1 MNMLLPGLAL
11 GVAVAAPVGPMAL
24 LCLQRTLA
32 RGLGAG
38 LATGLG
44 IALADAAYGAV
55 AATGLAAAATIAAA
69 AGVWLRLAGGVV
81 LLWLGWRAW
90 HRPLVTDPDNA
101 PAGRLAG
108 DTVSA
113 LLLTLANPTTIL
125 SFAAAFAGLG
135 LLIGERG
142 SLAGAA
148 WLVAG
153 VFAGSVGWWLALS
166 GAVTLTRRR
175 LGLAAMRAINR
186 AAAVALAGLGAYA
199 AMFGLVQAF
208 GRL

>member
-1 MNMLLPGLAL
+1 M
-11 GVAVAAPVGPMAL
+11 AAPVGPMAL
-24 LCLQRTLA
+24 LCLQRCVA

-55 AATGLAAAATIAAA
+55 AATGLGAAAIVAVT
-69 AGVWLRLAGGVV
+69 GVWLRLAGGAV
-81 LLWLGWRAW
+81 LLWIAWRAW
-90 HRPLVTDPDNA
+90 RRPLATDPVGA

-135 LLIGERG
+135 LLMGERA
-142 SLAGAA
+142 SLGEAA

-153 VFAGSVGWWLALS
+153 VFAGSAGWWLALS
-166 GAVTLTRRR
+166 GVVALTRRR
-175 LGLAAMRAINR
+175 LGLAAMRLINR
-186 AAAVALAGLGAYA
+186 TAALALAGLGAYA
-199 AMFGLVQAF
+199 AVLGLLQAF

>member
-1 MNMLLPGLAL
+1 MDLLLPGLVL

-44 IALADAAYGAV
+44 IALADATYGAV
-55 AATGLAAAATIAAA
+55 AATGLGAAAAFVAA
-69 AGVWLRLAGGVV
+69 AGVWLRLGGGML
-81 LLWLGWRAW
+81 LLWIAWRAW
-90 HRPLVTDPDNA
+90 RRPLDQDPA
-101 PAGRLAG
+101 PAPTGRLAG
-108 DTVSA
+108 DVASA
-113 LLLTLANPTTIL
+113 LLLTLANPATIL

-135 LLIGERG
+135 LLLGDAG
-142 SLAGAA
+142 GPAGAA

-153 VFAGSVGWWLALS
+153 VFTGSAVWWLALT
-166 GAVTLTRRR
+166 GAVSLTRRR
-175 LGLAAMRAINR
+175 LGLGAMLWINR
-186 AAAVALAGLGAYA
+186 AAAAALAGLGAYA
-199 AMFGLVQAF
+199 AVLGLLQAF

>member
-1 MNMLLPGLAL
+1 MDLLLPGLGL

-44 IALADAAYGAV
+44 IALADATYGAV
-55 AATGLAAAATIAAA
+55 AATGLGAAAFVAAT
-69 AGVWLRLAGGVV
+69 GVWLRLGGGLL
-81 LLWLGWRAW
+81 LLWIAWRAW
-90 HRPLVTDPDNA
+90 RRPLATDAASA

-108 DTVSA
+108 DMASA
-113 LLLTLANPTTIL
+113 LLLTLANPSTIL
-125 SFAAAFAGLG
+125 SFVAAFAGLG
-135 LLIGERG
+135 LLLGDQG

-153 VFAGSVGWWLALS
+153 VFAGSAGWWLVLT
-166 GAVTLTRRR
+166 GAVTMTRRR
-175 LGLAAMRAINR
+175 LGLVAMRWINR
-186 AAAVALAGLGAYA
+186 GAAAALAGLGAYA
-199 AMFGLVQAF
+199 VVVGLSQAF
-208 GRL
+208 RGL